1 MTICPR
7 SDSGQLR
14 RSAMTKQTRRTLAVA
29 AFFITRSSTSASS
42 SASFAEPVRRGRGIS
57 TLKSRPIF
65 FSSINST
72 RSAMATASLTSCV
85 TSRTVKPCSCH
96 RETIS
101 SCISRRVRASSAPSG
116 SSSSSRRGRWI
127 SARASATRCFCPP
140 DSAAGH
146 SCARL
151 SSPTLANACRAASR
165 QAPFSPSPT
174 LSITVFHGSRRASS

>member
-1 MTICPR
+1 MLLP
-7 SDSGQLR
+7 Q
-14 RSAMTKQTRRTLAVA
+14 
-29 AFFITRSSTSASS
+29 
-42 SASFAEPVRRGRGIS
+42 
-57 TLKSRPIF
+57 
-65 FSSINST
+65 
-72 RSAMATASLTSCV
+72 
-85 TSRTVKPCSCH
+85 
-96 RETIS
+96 ETIS

-165 QAPFSPSPT
+165 QAPLAPARRYQSLFSTAAGADPETSSGCRPGSPPGASRQPAVRRR
-174 LSITVFHGSRRASS
+174 LVFQTCQQAQQGTFAAAAAAHHRHKLAAGNMQIQLVKNGVVAIAFRHPVQQQRDTRLRRAVFMR